1 MDGINKCVEDG
12 STELVKVA
20 LSQSA
25 RNEVR
30 SLGNNNGCQ
39 KYIWNTRL
47 ADTYAIVIFHFSY
60 NFLFKTGR
68 FSISSVTETGPTSC
82 TASPTRS
89 RFSVER
95 VDVPSVTPV
104 SQSEA
109 DISNENGGNRFTVSQ
124 VSDSGSNAQTL
135 SQPTQSENYE
145 LMSGSVSSTVSS
157 GGNNTPYIGGTPTST
172 VHSQKGNEAER

>member
-30 SLGNNNGCQ
+30 SICNNNGCQ
-39 KYIWNTRL
+39 KYIWNLKYMGHRYL
-47 ADTYAIVIFHFSY
+47 SFFVQL
-60 NFLFKTGR
+60 FLFKTGR

-95 VDVPSVTPV
+95 VDVPPVTAV

-172 VHSQKGNEAER
+172 VHSQKGNEAAR

>member
-1 MDGINKCVEDG
+1 M
-12 STELVKVA
+12 
-20 LSQSA
+20 
-25 RNEVR
+25 
-30 SLGNNNGCQ
+30 
-39 KYIWNTRL
+39 
-47 ADTYAIVIFHFSY
+47 
-60 NFLFKTGR
+60 
-68 FSISSVTETGPTSC
+68 
-82 TASPTRS
+82 
-89 RFSVER
+89 ER
-95 VDVPSVTPV
+95 VDVPPVTAV

-124 VSDSGSNAQTL
+124 VSDSGSNAQNL

>member
-30 SLGNNNGCQ
+30 SICNNNGCQ
-39 KYIWNTRL
+39 KYITC
-47 ADTYAIVIFHFSY
+47 AIVIYHFSY
-60 NFLFKTGR
+60 NFFLFKTGR

-135 SQPTQSENYE
+135 SQPTQSENFE

>member
-1 MDGINKCVEDG
+1 MCHRH
-12 STELVKVA
+12 
-20 LSQSA
+20 LSFFVQ
-25 RNEVR
+25 
-30 SLGNNNGCQ
+30 L
-39 KYIWNTRL
+39 
-47 ADTYAIVIFHFSY
+47 
-60 NFLFKTGR
+60 FLFKTGR

-95 VDVPSVTPV
+95 VDVPPVTAV

-124 VSDSGSNAQTL
+124 VSDSGSNAQNL

-172 VHSQKGNEAER
+172 VHSQKGNDAER